1 MFCSHDV
8 CVARPHL
15 RLANLELVVHVGV
28 KSVVSSSQS
37 EQNDLLWSVQFV
49 KAVRLVIVWVLLLS
63 GTDNNNNNER
73 ISRALFHVK
82 HAQLR

>member
-8 CVARPHL
+8 CVAWAHL

-37 EQNDLLWSVQFV
+37 EQYNQDKAGYNYNETMFIFFFFGGGGGNRSLL
-49 KAVRLVIVWVLLLS
+49 
-63 GTDNNNNNER
+63 
-73 ISRALFHVK
+73 
-82 HAQLR
+82 